1 MKKKVFLEKTV
12 ALALIAGLIA
22 GLGYAS
28 AAFNARAAVGDTGNS
43 SDFWLSLGR
52 DAWSY
57 FQVGVG
63 VDSGTGLAKNN
74 AGSNEFTDWDLALYI
89 QAILDAEKLGI
100 LGSSGVWGAND
111 RLDKVLAF
119 LENRPLMWDGLPYL
133 MYSSGT
139 GKNSTDI
146 QQVATDAGCLFV
158 SLKNVE
164 VAKPDLKQR
173 IDNIVYNITNYERR
187 RVSVDILLGQLE
199 KGTREPNVYD
209 YYVTCGFAG
218 FWPERFS
225 NEADAILNL
234 TVSGPKVNYNGVNL
248 PAAKITSE
256 PLLMGIFN
264 FAQPDARLIE
274 LSKQAYLAQ
283 EARFNVTG
291 KYTAFSEGPTDSGVF
306 AYEWVATNDGRMWV
320 VQTGDSNDVDTDV
333 SMTPIVYFKAAMGF
347 LAIYNTSYAQDMVQ
361 FLLKQVPYPG
371 GFGLDV
377 DENGRVIQMA
387 ADVSNGLI
395 VSAARYAVSNNVVV
409 PLSYPLASVS
419 VPAITENAAVTVKG
433 DQPLLSTPSST
444 PAPTP
449 TAHPSPTT
457 TPSVVPDNNQGTVS
471 TVAVGENGF
480 YVVSVVA
487 VVGLLVVLGYRFS
500 KKPLAVQA

>member
-1 MKKKVFLEKTV
+1 MKKKGFMGKTV
-12 ALALIAGLIA
+12 VVGLIVSLIAGI
-22 GLGYAS
+22 GL
-28 AAFNARAAVGDTGNS
+28 NARVARADTGNS
-43 SDFWLSLGR
+43 SDFWFNLSR
-52 DAWSY
+52 DAWEY
-57 FQVGVG
+57 FQPGVG

-74 AGSNEFTDWDLALYI
+74 VGSIEFTDWDLALYI
-89 QAILDAEKLGI
+89 QAVLDAEKLGI
-100 LGSSGVWGAND
+100 VGSSGVWGAND

-133 MYSSGT
+133 MYSSST

-173 IDNIVYNITNYERR
+173 IDDIVYNVTNYERR

-199 KGTREPNVYD
+199 KGTRETNIYD
-209 YYVTCGFAG
+209 YYVTSGFAG

-225 NEADAILNL
+225 KEADAILNL
-234 TVSGPKVNYNGVNL
+234 TISGSKVNYYGVNL

-264 FAQPDARLIE
+264 FAEPDVRLLE

-283 EARFNVTG
+283 ELRFNVTG
-291 KYTAFSEGPTDSGVF
+291 KYTAFSEGATDSDVF
-306 AYEWVATNDGRMWV
+306 AYEWIVTNDGRMWI

-333 SMTPIVYFKAAMGF
+333 SIIPIVYLKAATGF
-347 LAIYNTSYAQDMVQ
+347 LALYNTSYSQTMVE
-361 FLLKQVPYPG
+361 FLLNQVPCSG
-371 GFGLDV
+371 GFGLGV

-395 VSAARYAVSNNVVV
+395 VSAARFAILNNVVV
-409 PLSYPLASVS
+409 PLSYPSANVPIVPSSDKVAVVVEGDASV
-419 VPAITENAAVTVKG
+419 
-433 DQPLLSTPSST
+433 LSEPSI
-444 PAPTP
+444 TP
-449 TAHPSPTT
+449 TATAGPSLMPTAL
-457 TPSVVPDNNQGTVS
+457 PFSSPNVDRGAWSSN
-471 TVAVGENGF
+471 TVAVREWGLCCFCCGGCL
-480 YVVSVVA
+480 VVSG
-487 VVGLLVVLGYRFS
+487 VGL
-500 KKPLAVQA
+500 